1 MSTNHLT
8 DHPLLAGIYEIRSSW
23 GWFMFLGILLILLGA
38 ICIIGN
44 VAATFATVITLGW
57 FLIIS
62 GVVALVHAF
71 RVHAWGS
78 GFSLHLLSALFRG
91 FMGYLLIR
99 YPGSGAVTL
108 TLLLAFFLIVGG
120 LFRAIAAGTLKFPR
134 WGWSVISGVISFTL
148 GILLLAEMPVSSLW
162 FIGFVIG
169 LDMIFEG
176 ASLIG
181 FASALHHIPDEVAPY
196 RAA

>member
-8 DHPLLAGIYEIRSSW
+8 DSLLAGIYEVRSSW
-23 GWFMFLGILLILLGA
+23 GWYMFLGILLLLLGA

-44 VAATFATVITLGW
+44 VAATFVTVIALGW
-57 FLIIS
+57 FLIFS
-62 GVVALVHAF
+62 GVVALIHAF

-78 GFSLHLLSALFRG
+78 GFVVHLLSALLRG

-108 TLLLAFFLIVGG
+108 TLLLSFFLIVGG

-134 WGWSVISGVISFTL
+134 WGWSVLSGVVSLVL
-148 GILLLAEMPVSSLW
+148 GVVLLAEMPVSSLW

-169 LDMIFEG
+169 MDMIFEG
-176 ASLIG
+176 ASLVG
-181 FASALHHIPDEVAPY
+181 FATALHHIPDVTAPY

>member
-1 MSTNHLT
+1 MSVNRLP
-8 DHPLLAGIYEIRSSW
+8 DPVLAGLHEIRSSW
-23 GWFMFLGILLILLGA
+23 GWFMFLGILLLLLGVL
-38 ICIIGN
+38 CIVGN
-44 VAATFATVITLGW
+44 VVATFATVITLGW
-57 FLIIS
+57 FLVLS
-62 GVVALVHAF
+62 GVVALIHAF

-78 GFSLHLLSALFRG
+78 GFSLHLLSALLRG

-134 WGWSVISGVISFTL
+134 WGWAVLSGVISLML
-148 GILLLAEMPVSSLW
+148 GVMLLAQMPVSSLW

-169 LDMIFEG
+169 VDMIFEG

-181 FASALHHIPDEVAPY
+181 LASALHHIPDAAPY
-196 RAA
+196 QRAA